1 MSSLVQ
7 AQTHQ
12 NSQLPLEIELPP
24 VFFFEIADGTA
35 GIEWHPD
42 GPKFTS
48 TWANTGTPPRAAAAR
63 GPTDLPVCH
72 TPPTTKHRRIHPC
85 PPHCRRSRSQP
96 SRKMLTAR
104 LQLLVAT
111 AVLAAGHR
119 SVTAQCVA
127 DGEYDEAVDY
137 FPTKLASDYSTGWE
151 VTYHNAYK
159 VIDVGTDTKIV
170 AYQCGTPEPTVEGA
184 TLVVQIPFDAV
195 TLLSTTYI
203 PFFEL
208 IGYRQTIKGISGT
221 SSVSSPCLRDAI
233 AAGDVSNI
241 GSENWA
247 PSATDINTA
256 GAGAARYATF
266 AGSYDVSNNLGSI
279 DGAAIP
285 MVETSERT
293 GIGGAEWLEY
303 VALFLNAEEAASTH
317 IEAVK
322 ARIDSA
328 EQAVSATL
336 TAAGTSP
343 KRVLWVYEYDGKMQ
357 LGRCPNYYCEAI
369 EKAGGEFIDL
379 SALGDPDAWG
389 AITDLPLF
397 YEATAD
403 ADVWLYPS
411 NNWDTITMDADAL
424 VSFYGYAMLCHLT
437 PHLI

>member
-1 MSSLVQ
+1 
-7 AQTHQ
+7 
-12 NSQLPLEIELPP
+12 
-24 VFFFEIADGTA
+24 
-35 GIEWHPD
+35 
-42 GPKFTS
+42 
-48 TWANTGTPPRAAAAR
+48 
-63 GPTDLPVCH
+63 
-72 TPPTTKHRRIHPC
+72 
-85 PPHCRRSRSQP
+85 
-96 SRKMLTAR
+96 MLTAR

-111 AVLAAGHR
+111 AVLTAGHR

-266 AGSYDVSNNLGSI
+266 AGDYDTPNLGSI

-285 MVETSERT
+285 MVETGETT

-317 IEAVK
+317 IETVV

-336 TAAGTSP
+336 TAAGTGP
-343 KRVLWVYEYDGKMQ
+343 KRVLWVYQSPAAWGGNLQ
-357 LGRCPNYYCEAI
+357 LPTCPSYYCEAI
-369 EKAGGEFIDL
+369 EKAGGEIMDL
-379 SALGDPDAWG
+379 SALGDPDAYG

-397 YEATAD
+397 YEAAAD

-424 VSFYGYAMLCHLT
+424 VGCYGYAMLCYAMLCYA
-437 PHLI
+437 I

>member
-1 MSSLVQ
+1 
-7 AQTHQ
+7 
-12 NSQLPLEIELPP
+12 
-24 VFFFEIADGTA
+24 
-35 GIEWHPD
+35 
-42 GPKFTS
+42 
-48 TWANTGTPPRAAAAR
+48 
-63 GPTDLPVCH
+63 
-72 TPPTTKHRRIHPC
+72 
-85 PPHCRRSRSQP
+85 
-96 SRKMLTAR
+96 MLTAR

-111 AVLAAGHR
+111 AVLTAGHR

-221 SSVSSPCLRDAI
+221 SSVSSPCLRGAI

-247 PSATDINTA
+247 PSATDINAA

-266 AGSYDVSNNLGSI
+266 AGSYDVNNNLGSI

-285 MVETSERT
+285 MVETGETT

-328 EQAVSATL
+328 DQAVSATL

-343 KRVLWVYEYDGKMQ
+343 KRVLWVYEYGGS
-357 LGRCPNYYCEAI
+357 LYSGSCPN
-369 EKAGGEFIDL
+369 
-379 SALGDPDAWG
+379 
-389 AITDLPLF
+389 
-397 YEATAD
+397 
-403 ADVWLYPS
+403 
-411 NNWDTITMDADAL
+411 
-424 VSFYGYAMLCHLT
+424 
-437 PHLI
+437 